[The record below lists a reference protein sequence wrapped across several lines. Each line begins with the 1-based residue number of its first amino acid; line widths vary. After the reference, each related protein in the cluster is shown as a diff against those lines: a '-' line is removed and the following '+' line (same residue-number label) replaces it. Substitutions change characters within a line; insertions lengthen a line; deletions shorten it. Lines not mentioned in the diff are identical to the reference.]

1 MATTTRRPSAPA
13 APPAPVAPPAA
24 AAPRSAAA
32 SPARLADLDL
42 PPRRKG
48 RGKVFLLLVPILLGA
63 VAVGVTF
70 GYRYWY
76 ESTYF
81 VSTDNAQITGDLVQV
96 GSLNAGRIVAS
107 RMEIGATVRTG
118 QELAVVAMPRQVG
131 STMAGAS
138 PRMDVVQTTD
148 MLVPVQS
155 PMDGVIAARTG
166 FVGATVAAGQ
176 PIYTIVDPRNVWVR
190 ANIEE
195 GKLWQIKPGQRVA
208 IHVDAL
214 NRDVG
219 GRVQAIAPA
228 SAATFSLLPTGNV
241 SGNFVKVTQ
250 YVPIKIVPDE
260 IDAILPLGTSVEV
273 RIEVRQTTEELPLP
287 WRP

>member
-1 MATTTRRPSAPA
+1 
-13 APPAPVAPPAA
+13 
-24 AAPRSAAA
+24 
-32 SPARLADLDL
+32 
-42 PPRRKG
+42 
-48 RGKVFLLLVPILLGA
+48 VPILLGA